1 MQQLYEYVKMAVK
14 NITANKTRSLLTML
28 GIIIG
33 IASVIAVLAVGGG
46 GQQEMNAQFDSMS
59 KGEAYL
65 SVNYQNEISQSDLM
79 NDADIEAIRDNISG
93 IKAISPYAYASGT
106 ISGPNKNLNAQFTSG
121 NEDYPMLSTDEIVA
135 GRFWSAED
143 ALAARRVV
151 TIDENSANELFGS
164 TNVIG
169 MTVDITIGERT
180 GTFTI
185 IGITKSSGSFGGSST
200 ARLSAPLSTLQ
211 SLSTDSVETEYWDI
225 LILGEDKTQSYSL
238 ASQAISIVSA
248 RHGNAERNMYMVQD
262 ISAMTDQINSITGM
276 FTGIIAAIAAISLL
290 VGGIGV
296 MNIML
301 VSVTER
307 TREIGIR
314 KALGARTGA
323 ILFQFL
329 IEAGML
335 TFIGGLIGIV
345 LGLAGGY
352 GLASLVGIQGY
363 IEPTTVVMIAAF
375 SVAIGLF
382 FGINPAR
389 KAAHLSPIEALRS
402 E

>member
-1 MQQLYEYVKMAVK
+1 MQQLYEYVRMAVK

-46 GQQEMNAQFDSMS
+46 GQREMNAQFETMS
-59 KGEAYL
+59 KGESYL

-79 NDADIEAIRDNISG
+79 TDADIEAIRKAIPG
-93 IKAISPYAYASGT
+93 IKAISPYGYAGGT
-106 ISGPNKNLNAQFTSG
+106 ITGPNKSMNAQFTAG
-121 NEDYPMLSTDEIVA
+121 NEDYPMLSTDNVLA
-135 GRFWSAED
+135 GRFWSADD
-143 ALAARRVV
+143 ALNARRVL
-151 TIDENSANELFGS
+151 TIDKASANELFGS
-164 TNVIG
+164 TNVVG

-185 IGITKSSGSFGGSST
+185 IGVTEGNIMRGGGSS
-200 ARLSAPLSTLQ
+200 ALLSAPLSTLQ
-211 SLSTDSVETEYWDI
+211 SLSTDNVETEYWDI
-225 LILGEDKTQSYSL
+225 MILAEDKNESYNL
-238 ASQAISIVSA
+238 ATQAIGIVSA
-248 RHGNAERNMYMVQD
+248 RHGNADRNMYMVQD
-262 ISAMTDQINSITGM
+262 ISSMTDQINSITAM

-314 KALGARTGA
+314 KALGARTDA

-329 IEAGML
+329 IEAGVL
-335 TFIGGLIGIV
+335 TFIGGIIGIV

-352 GLASLVGIQGY
+352 GLASLVGITGY
-363 IEPTTVVMIAAF
+363 ISPTTVVMIAAF